1 MHNKDKIIPC
11 VIGLGY
17 VGLPIFLK
25 LQKKFQTIG
34 YDKKKRRVKD
44 LSIRIDQNYEYKK
57 KQLILKNRSFYTEKN
72 DSFKRSNFFIIC
84 VPTPIFS
91 NKKPDLSFIKSA
103 CMSLSKYLKKDDI
116 VVLEST
122 VYPGVTED
130 FCGQL
135 LAKYSKLKVNKDFH
149 LAYSPERIN
158 PGDKKHTVDKVI
170 KIVSYSGNN
179 NTVKKKILRVYK
191 SVTKK
196 IVFSK
201 KIKESETAKL
211 IENIQ
216 RDLNIALINEIFV
229 ACDKIGLD
237 FNEVLKLADT
247 KWNFMKFTP
256 GLVGGHCLPIDPY
269 YFSHI
274 AKIKNY
280 NPKIILSGRSVNEKM
295 DDFIIKKIN
304 QKIFENHIKN
314 PSILLM
320 GATYKPNVAD
330 FRNSLSIKIYKK
342 LNIKYGKVFI
352 YDPYLKSGY
361 FKGVKILKSYTKI
374 SKFDLIVKLVKHKE
388 VETKLKKIK
397 FNKQKL
403 LNFF

>member
-17 VGLPIFLK
+17 VGLPIFLE

-34 YDKKKRRVKD
+34 YDKKKERVKN
-44 LSIRIDQNYEYKK
+44 LSRKIDENYEYKK
-57 KQLILKNRSFYTEKN
+57 KQLTLKNKSFYTEKYN
-72 DSFKRSNFFIIC
+72 FFKNSNFFIIC
-84 VPTPIFS
+84 VPTPLFA

-103 CMSLSKYLKKDDI
+103 CMKLSKYLKKDDI

-135 LAKYSKLKVNKDFH
+135 LAKYSKLKANTDFH

-158 PGDKKHTVDKVI
+158 PGDKKHTVNKVI

-179 NTVKKKILRVYK
+179 NTVKKKIIKVYK

-196 IVFSK
+196 IIFSK

-216 RDLNIALINEIFV
+216 RDLNIALINEIFL

-247 KWNFMKFTP
+247 KWNFMKFKP

-269 YFSHI
+269 YFSHVS
-274 AKIKNY
+274 KIKNY

-295 DDFIIKKIN
+295 DNFIIKKIN
-304 QKIFENHIKN
+304 QKIFKNQIIK
-314 PSILLM
+314 PKILLL

-342 LNIKYGKVFI
+342 LSAKYRNVFI
-352 YDPYLKSGY
+352 YDPYLKRSHFNGI
-361 FKGVKILKSYTKI
+361 KILKSCNEI
-374 SKFDLIVKLVKHKE
+374 NKFDLIVKLVKHQKI
-388 VETKLKKIK
+388 ETELKKIK
-397 FNKQKL
+397 FSMKKL
-403 LNFF
+403 LNIF